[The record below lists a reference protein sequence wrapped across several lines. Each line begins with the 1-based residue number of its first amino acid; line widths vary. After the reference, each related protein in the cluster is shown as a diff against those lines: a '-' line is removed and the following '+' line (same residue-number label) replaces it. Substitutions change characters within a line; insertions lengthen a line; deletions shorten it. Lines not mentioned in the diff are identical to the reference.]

1 MSDAAQT
8 FLHMGPNA
16 GLGADEHQWILY
28 RVGQPV
34 SYVRSTKAVL
44 VRCIREKGIE
54 LSAEG
59 KAALDALADD
69 FNAWKADPTRRGT
82 PVAAE
87 TCGPAKIIDADA
99 SGGVG
104 GTPAAPRAEVPLEPA
119 EIGPTSHAEVGGRI
133 TMIEQLGPS
142 CAIGTDGRQWIVL
155 KANGRTNPR
164 HPMDGWDATGF
175 VHSDKRA
182 LIACIAAKGLK
193 LSAAGRAALNRQ
205 GDRNWRWRTDADG
218 ETGACGQA
226 ENSAVEIGID
236 AQVEGGRYPAS
247 GWPQIPA
254 ARDGVPTQ
262 LEAPI

>member
-1 MSDAAQT
+1 
-8 FLHMGPNA
+8 
-16 GLGADEHQWILY
+16 
-28 RVGQPV
+28 
-34 SYVRSTKAVL
+34 
-44 VRCIREKGIE
+44 
-54 LSAEG
+54 
-59 KAALDALADD
+59 
-69 FNAWKADPTRRGT
+69 
-82 PVAAE
+82 
-87 TCGPAKIIDADA
+87 
-99 SGGVG
+99 
-104 GTPAAPRAEVPLEPA
+104 
-119 EIGPTSHAEVGGRI
+119 
-133 TMIEQLGPS
+133 MIEQLGPS

-155 KANGRTNPR
+155 KANGRANPR
-164 HPMDGWDATGF
+164 HPLDGWDAAGF

>member
-1 MSDAAQT
+1 M
-8 FLHMGPNA
+8 
-16 GLGADEHQWILY
+16 
-28 RVGQPV
+28 
-34 SYVRSTKAVL
+34 RSTKAVL
-44 VRCIREKGIE
+44 VRCIREKGIK

-69 FNAWKADPTRRGT
+69 FNAWKADPARRGT

-87 TCGPAKIIDADA
+87 AWGSAKNIDADA

-104 GTPAAPRAEVPLEPA
+104 GTPVAPRAEMPLEPA
-119 EIGPTSHAEVGGRI
+119 KKGLPPPFNSGPRVGI
-133 TMIEQLGPS
+133 TMIERLGS
-142 CAIGTDGRQWIVL
+142 DVALGTDGLQWIIYRAHAGGKRVEWQ
-155 KANGRTNPR
+155 GRKWQPV
-164 HPMDGWDATGF
+164 GYI
-175 VHSDKRA
+175 HSSKRA

-193 LSAAGRAALNRQ
+193 LSATGRAALKRQ
-205 GDRNWRWRTDADG
+205 GDRIWRWRTDADG
-218 ETGACGQA
+218 VRQTGACGQA

-262 LEAPI
+262 LEAPV